1 MRHDEDTLMSPPLE
15 NLLARIPQKYELVL
29 TATKRAKQIIREQ
42 RLNPSALEDPLA
54 LKPLSVALR
63 DIAEGRV
70 DKQVLL
76 TPDVEFDEIGETDE
90 LQSEIERMGVLP
102 FTTRPA
108 VDYGETAPTGSLD
121 DFADDDDEED
131 DEDYEDTDDVDT
143 DDEAIDPITG

>member
-1 MRHDEDTLMSPPLE
+1 MQPPLE

-42 RLNPSALEDPLA
+42 RLNPSSIEDSHG

-63 DIAEGRV
+63 DISDGRV
-70 DKQVLL
+70 DKEVLL
-76 TPDVEFDEIGETDE
+76 TLDVEFDEIGETDE

-108 VDYGETAPTGSLD
+108 VDYSETTPTASLD
-121 DFADDDDEED
+121 DFADDDD
-131 DEDYEDTDDVDT
+131 DEDEDLEDEDVDT
-143 DDEAIDPITG
+143 DDEAIDPFTG

>member
-1 MRHDEDTLMSPPLE
+1 MKHEDDLMTPPLE
-15 NLLARIPQKYELVL
+15 SLLARIPQKYELVL
-29 TATKRAKQIIREQ
+29 TATKRAKQIIREH
-42 RLNPSALEDPLA
+42 RLNPAAAEDA
-54 LKPLSVALR
+54 AGLKPLSIALR
-63 DIAEGRV
+63 DIAAGRV

-108 VDYGETAPTGSLD
+108 VDYGEPTPTASLD

-131 DEDYEDTDDVDT
+131 EDYEDTEEEDADL
-143 DDEAIDPITG
+143 DDENVDPFTG

>member
-1 MRHDEDTLMSPPLE
+1 MKREEDSLMHPPLE

-42 RLNPSALEDPLA
+42 RLNPSAINETGG
-54 LKPLSVALR
+54 LKPLSIALH

-76 TPDVEFDEIGETDE
+76 TPDIEFDEMGETDD
-90 LQSEIERMGVLP
+90 LQNEIERMGVLP

-108 VDYGETAPTGSLD
+108 VDYSEPTPTASLD
-121 DFADDDDEED
+121 DFADDDDED
-131 DEDYEDTDDVDT
+131 DEDLDLEAED
-143 DDEAIDPITG
+143 DDEPIDPITGQ

>member
-1 MRHDEDTLMSPPLE
+1 MRRDEDTLMHPPLE

-42 RLNPSALEDPLA
+42 RLNPTAIEESGG
-54 LKPLSVALR
+54 LKPLSVALH

-76 TPDVEFDEIGETDE
+76 TPDVEFDELGETDE
-90 LQSEIERMGVLP
+90 LQNEIERMGVLP

-108 VDYGETAPTGSLD
+108 VDFSEPTPTASLD
-121 DFADDDDEED
+121 DFEDDDDDDEDLDLEDVEDD
-131 DEDYEDTDDVDT
+131 DEDV
-143 DDEAIDPITG
+143 DPITG

>member
-1 MRHDEDTLMSPPLE
+1 MIRRDEESLMQPPLE

-42 RLNPSALEDPLA
+42 RLNPGALDDSHG
-54 LKPLSVALR
+54 LKPLSIALR

-70 DKQVLL
+70 DKEVLL
-76 TPDVEFDEIGETDE
+76 TPDVEFDEVGEADE

-108 VDYGETAPTGSLD
+108 VDYSEPAPSGSLD
-121 DFADDDDEED
+121 DFADDDDDD
-131 DEDYEDTDDVDT
+131 DEDLDLEDVDT
-143 DDEAIDPITG
+143 DDEAIDPFTG

>member
-1 MRHDEDTLMSPPLE
+1 MRRDEESLIQPPLE

-42 RLNPSALEDPLA
+42 RLNPAALEDSHG

-63 DIAEGRV
+63 DIADGRV

-76 TPDVEFDEIGETDE
+76 TPDVEFDEVGETDE
-90 LQSEIERMGVLP
+90 LQNEIERMGVLP

-108 VDYGETAPTGSLD
+108 VDYSETTPTASLD
-121 DFADDDDEED
+121 DFADDDDDED
-131 DEDYEDTDDVDT
+131 DEDLDFEDVDT
-143 DDEAIDPITG
+143 DDDAVDPFAG